1 MSEAQ
6 VWETQSQYWD
16 VLKTPTNPGLTPP
29 VSRAPN
35 RVHVPPT
42 MPPTGTAMPDA
53 EIAFNAQLLAHLL
66 AHLPGDGGVPLARQL
81 FIHIH

>member
-1 MSEAQ
+1 
-6 VWETQSQYWD
+6 
-16 VLKTPTNPGLTPP
+16 
-29 VSRAPN
+29 
-35 RVHVPPT
+35 VHVPPT